1 MRNRSSEYCLRAQL
15 VQYTQYRSLFESY
28 KGKMFEW
35 YTAVIMWKSQ
45 GPWPA
50 LRGGLYDWYLAQTG
64 GFYGVRSA
72 LLGGMGSAIVSDSAR
87 QRVHTQWNLKDH
99 KLTVVAAP
107 LAFNSTTGKKHSA

>member
-1 MRNRSSEYCLRAQL
+1 
-15 VQYTQYRSLFESY
+15 
-28 KGKMFEW
+28 MFEW

-45 GPWPA
+45 SPWPA

-87 QRVHTQWNLKDH
+87 KRVHTQWNLKDH